1 MLHWRSTKSTIGINK
16 TTKVVVYGKIAVL
29 NLAKNGR
36 QIGEKWFA
44 LLSVDQQRELTQ
56 FILTQFILEETTG
69 RRDLTDIPYQPISRG
84 KYFAPKK
91 RTNP

>member
-1 MLHWRSTKSTIGINK
+1 MIGINK

-56 FILTQFILEETTG
+56 FILEETTG